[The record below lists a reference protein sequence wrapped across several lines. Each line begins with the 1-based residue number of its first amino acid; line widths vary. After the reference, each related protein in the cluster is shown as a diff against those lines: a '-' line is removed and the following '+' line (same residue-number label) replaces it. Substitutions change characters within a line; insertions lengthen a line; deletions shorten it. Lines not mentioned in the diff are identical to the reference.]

1 MKYLEV
7 ACFNL
12 KSAKIAIEAGVDRIE
27 FCSEMS
33 EGGLTP
39 SEKDFT
45 VLRNTTPLPIHVMIR
60 LRGGNFCYNANE
72 ISQMRYTMDRFKDLG
87 ADGFVF
93 GTLTKEKTIDKL
105 ACVKLVAQAEG
116 FPCTFHRAID
126 RTTDIIQAMED
137 IMQCGISEVLTSGG
151 NTTAMAGIENLKI
164 LQSKF
169 GKDINIMP
177 GGGVRSSNLE
187 ELMSTNCHF
196 FHSSGIIDQGETAD
210 KEELLRMKKVLLQI

>member
-12 KSAKIAIEAGVDRIE
+12 GSAKIAIEAGVDRIE
-27 FCSEMS
+27 FCSNAS

-39 SEKDFT
+39 SEEDFK
-45 VLRNTTPLPIHVMIR
+45 VLRDSTSLPIHVMIR
-60 LRGGNFCYNANE
+60 LRAGNFYYNTTE
-72 ISQMRYTMDRFKDLG
+72 ISQMRYTMDRFKYLG

-93 GTLTKEKTIDKL
+93 GTLTREDTIDKL

-126 RTTDIIQAMED
+126 RTPNIVQAMQEV
-137 IMQCGISEVLTSGG
+137 IQCGISEVLTSGG
-151 NTTAMAGIENLKI
+151 ASEAISGIENLKI

-169 GKDINIMP
+169 GKNINIIP
-177 GGGVRSSNLE
+177 GGGVRSSNLH
-187 ELMSTNCHF
+187 ELISSQCHF
-196 FHSSGIIDQGETAD
+196 FHSSGITDKKEIAD
-210 KEELLRMKKVLLQI
+210 KAELLRIKKILKQS